1 VDHYFV
7 KTLPRSERNLKLIQ
21 SVLSISKHLKFKLIA
36 EGIDTQEQHQ
46 ALLEIGCE
54 FGQGKY
60 LQKAKKIEFI
70 KKK

>member
-1 VDHYFV
+1 
-7 KTLPRSERNLKLIQ
+7 
-21 SVLSISKHLKFKLIA
+21 
-36 EGIDTQEQHQ
+36 
-46 ALLEIGCE
+46 LLEIGCE